1 MKSPTYE
8 TSSGALLALLNSS
21 DAFAKADV
29 FTWTFNDGTV
39 LRTTDADISLTF
51 NGHTYAS
58 CTPAMERTKTTNK
71 VGLEVDSMD
80 ITVTP
85 ATTDTIGGL
94 SWQSA
99 SRLGYLDGATV
110 LVETAYIATWPTV
123 VGTYHVFQGQVS
135 DIYPERT
142 AVKITVK
149 DALELLAQNFPRNV
163 YQSVCLHTVYD
174 AGCGVT
180 KASFTF
186 TGTIASSPAA
196 TTTSFKTGHA
206 QAAGYFDQGVVTFT
220 SGANSGLKRTIKAYD
235 GAGGFTFALP
245 LPVAPA
251 TGDTVSVFAGC
262 DKTLATCR
270 AKFSNDA
277 KFRGFPWVPTPEM
290 ATPPI
295 PGSTVQRGK

>member
-1 MKSPTYE
+1 MKSATYE
-8 TSSGALLALLNSS
+8 TSAGALLALLNSS

-29 FTWTFNDGTV
+29 FTWTFNDGSV
-39 LRTTDADISLTF
+39 LRTTSADIALTF
-51 NGHTYAS
+51 GGNTYDS
-58 CTPAMERTKTTNK
+58 CLPSMERTKVTNK

-80 ITVTP
+80 ITVSP
-85 ATTDTIGGL
+85 ASTDTIGGMT
-94 SWQSA
+94 WQTA

-110 LVETAYIATWPTV
+110 LVETAYIQTWPTV
-123 VGTYHVFQGQVS
+123 VGTMNVFQGRVS

-142 AVKITVK
+142 AIKVTVK
-149 DALELLAQNFPRNV
+149 DSLELLAQNFPRNV
-163 YQSVCLHTVYD
+163 YQSVCLRTVYD

-180 KASFTF
+180 RASFTF
-186 TGTIASSPAA
+186 TGTIVSSPAP
-196 TTTSFKTGHA
+196 TTTSFKTGNA

-220 SGANSGLKRTIKAYD
+220 SGANNGLKRTIKSYD

-251 TGDTVSVFAGC
+251 TGDTISAFAGC

-270 AKFSNDA
+270 AKFSNDG

-295 PGSTVQRGK
+295 PGGTVQRGK